1 MLKHG
6 FEPDLEKYAKS
17 MSYNYAIYR
26 RFDRNQAQ
34 MFPEYLDNYI
44 NEENP
49 VRVIDAF
56 VDSLDLHKY
65 AFTKLNKGGPGAPS
79 YNPKDLLKLYI
90 WLY

>member
-1 MLKHG
+1 MPYIEG
-6 FEPDLEKYAKS
+6 
-17 MSYNYAIYR
+17 
-26 RFDRNQAQ
+26 FDRNQAQ

-65 AFTKLNKGGPGAPS
+65 AFYKVK
-79 YNPKDLLKLYI
+79 
-90 WLY
+90 